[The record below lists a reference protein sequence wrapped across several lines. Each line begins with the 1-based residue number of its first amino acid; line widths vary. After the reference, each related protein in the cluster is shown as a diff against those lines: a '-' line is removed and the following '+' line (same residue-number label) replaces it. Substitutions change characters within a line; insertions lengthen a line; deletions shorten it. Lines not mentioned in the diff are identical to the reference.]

1 MINFLNTPPKFSP
14 VYTDGLFFT
23 VSADTNHFKFRYVYD
38 VYADNVLIFQGKATP
53 NPFQLGVID
62 VSRILKSYVSNIPI
76 SKWNTTPIYTHE
88 TFPFSRPNNPETINY
103 QVYVGYEYASSELEQ
118 VTGFTGN
125 DSTIGPPEVTDG
137 LYKTFQSTM
146 GVNAKSNEQNFDIG
160 QFVLSGTPTGTNPT
174 VDCLYLTNSPR
185 NRDLDP
191 SEYYTLGFTN
201 YYLSTD
207 ALSEP
212 YYVLYNFYD
221 DEGAFITGVTVDNI
235 TTNGGGPR
243 TDCDY
248 VYQSTTLI
256 NPTGNTDFNTLYV
269 GAGPKNLEPI
279 MPANAAQYTI
289 QLFGKFTGS
298 TSPIQPTPSP
308 TPTPTPTPLPS
319 PCTGET
325 CNRYS
330 LTNQSSFS
338 PCEVTYFDCQTSQY
352 VTILIAPES
361 SFLVNCTCPESLA
374 YECDLIVQYSS
385 ECTVDQPCLTCYTV
399 VVNNNNAEESCTYTY
414 YNCTTGNYVTYT
426 QAPLTGVEYACI
438 CPTIQHTCDNL
449 EVVVGA
455 YCSGPVPTPTPS
467 QGPNVLNWYFS
478 TQLGAYNANVTLPH
492 LEIIQQSTSN
502 TLVNTN
508 SFGSGVAYFYSGY
521 LDIEASFTYENNAGS
536 INNIA
541 IVAGPS
547 LGDDSYGRLNIPSPS
562 DGTTYT
568 LSTSTYRPSS
578 GNIYVTIITY

>member
-38 VYADNVLIFQGKATP
+38 VYADGALIFQGKATP

-76 SKWNTTPIYTHE
+76 SKWNTTPIYTHQ

-103 QVYVGYEYASSELEQ
+103 QVYVGYEYASSELDQ

-201 YYLSTD
+201 YYLAD
-207 ALSEP
+207 DILSEP

-221 DEGAFITGVTVDNI
+221 EDGILITGVTVDNI

-269 GAGPKNLEPI
+269 GAGPMNLEPI
-279 MPANAAQYTI
+279 MPPNAVQYTI

-308 TPTPTPTPLPS
+308 TPTPSATPTQN
-319 PCTGET
+319 PCDPYG
-325 CNRYS
+325 CS
-330 LTNQSSFS
+330 AFSITNQNFN
-338 PCEVTYFDCQTSQY
+338 PCEVTYYDCLNNRY
-352 VTILIAPES
+352 DTILIAPES
-361 SFLVNCTCPESLA
+361 SFYIACSCQETFA
-374 YECDLIVQYSS
+374 YECDLIVQSS
-385 ECTVDQPCLTCYTV
+385 GDCTSPEPCLTCYELTV
-399 VVNNNNAEESCTYTY
+399 YNNGEESCTYTY
-414 YNCTTGNYVTYT
+414 YNCNTNSYVTYT
-426 QAPLTGVEYACI
+426 QAPMTGSVIPCACPELSAPLCESI
-438 CPTIQHTCDNL
+438 DVITGTL
-449 EVVVGA
+449 
-455 YCSGPVPTPTPS
+455 CSGPTPTPTPS
-467 QGPNVLNWYFS
+467 QGPNILNWYFS
-478 TQLGAYNANVTLPH
+478 TQLGSYNANVTLPH
-492 LEIIQQSTSN
+492 LEIIQASTSN

-508 SFGSGVAYFYSGY
+508 SFGSGVAYFYSGF
-521 LDIEASFTYENNAGS
+521 LDVEANFTYANNAGS

-541 IVAGPS
+541 IVAGTT
-547 LGDDSYGRLNIPSPS
+547 LGDDSYGRLNIPSPTP
-562 DGTTYT
+562 GTTYT
-568 LSTSTYRPSS
+568 LTCSPYKAAS

>member
-38 VYADNVLIFQGKATP
+38 IYADGVLIFQGKATP
-53 NPFQLGVID
+53 NPFELGVID

-76 SKWNTTPIYTHE
+76 SRWNTTPIYTHQ

-103 QVYVGYEYASSELEQ
+103 QVYVGYEYASSELDQ

-201 YYLSTD
+201 YYLSDD

-248 VYQSTTLI
+248 VYQSTTII

-269 GAGPKNLEPI
+269 GAGPMNLEPI

-298 TSPIQPTPSP
+298 TSPIQPTP
-308 TPTPTPTPLPS
+308 TPTPTPSATPTQN
-319 PCTGET
+319 PCDAYG
-325 CNRYS
+325 CASYS
-330 LTNQSSFS
+330 ITNQNFN
-338 PCEVTYFDCQTSQY
+338 PCELTYWDCENEIST
-352 VTILIAPES
+352 TILIAPES
-361 SFLVNCTCPESLA
+361 SFLINCTCPESFA
-374 YECDLIVQYSS
+374 YECDLIIQYSS
-385 ECTVDQPCLTCYTV
+385 ECISPNPCITCYTT
-399 VVNNNNAEESCTYTY
+399 VVNNNGNESCIYTY
-414 YNCTTGNYVTYT
+414 YDCNTNQYVTVS
-426 QAPLTGVEYACI
+426 QPPLTGTEYACI
-438 CPTIQHTCDNL
+438 CPTIQTLCEDV
-449 EVVVGA
+449 EVIPGA
-455 YCSGPVPTPTPS
+455 YCSGPLPTPTPS

-478 TQLGAYNANVTLPH
+478 RQLGVFDVNITLPH
-492 LEIIQQSTSN
+492 LEIIQQSSST

-508 SFGSGVAYFYSGY
+508 SFGSGVAYFYSGF
-521 LDIEASFTYENNAGS
+521 LDVEASFTYKNNIGS

-541 IVAGPS
+541 IVAGTT

-562 DGTTYT
+562 DGTVYT
-568 LSTSTYRPSS
+568 LTCSPYKAAS